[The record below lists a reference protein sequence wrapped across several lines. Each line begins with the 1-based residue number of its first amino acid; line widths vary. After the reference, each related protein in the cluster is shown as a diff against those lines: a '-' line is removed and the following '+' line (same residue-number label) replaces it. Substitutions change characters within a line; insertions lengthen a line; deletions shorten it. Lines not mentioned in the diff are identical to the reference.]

1 MAADP
6 TVVIGAG
13 PVGCLAALAAARTG
27 PVVLVARHDQPSL
40 RRVNSVP
47 APLLGLLVEFG
58 IHPAELGVQD
68 LCETRTVA
76 WHTPEPETR
85 PTRATAH
92 VARPDLDLALR
103 RAVAR
108 LPAISVMAGLDPEV
122 EHRAARTIDASG
134 RAAVSAIRRVGPPVP
149 FVARTLTAEGRFA
162 PADRPFRLA
171 AQAEGYVYRL
181 ATPTLVAFG
190 IVAPK
195 PGRDMPSEDE
205 LGRRGLGWMLDG
217 LPPLGTM
224 ASGRGGAASVQWSE
238 GANGTIRAGDAALAR
253 DPLSSQGIANG
264 LSDALAAVEDPA
276 RLTVRHS
283 RERRTHLTSLVHML
297 DACWY
302 RDGEGWSGYR
312 AFLREHIARI

>member
-1 MAADP
+1 LAEL

-13 PVGCLAALAAARTG
+13 PVGCLAALAAVRTG
-27 PVVLVARHDQPSL
+27 PVVLVARHDPPSL
-40 RRVNSVP
+40 RRVDSVP

-68 LCETRTVA
+68 LCDTRTIA
-76 WHTPEPETR
+76 WDSPEPDTR

-92 VARPDLDLALR
+92 VARPDLDFALR

-108 LPAISVMAGLDPEV
+108 LPTISVVAGLDPEV

-162 PADRPFRLA
+162 PANRLFRLA
-171 AQAEGYVYRL
+171 AQPEGYVYRL
-181 ATPTLVAFG
+181 ATPTLVTFG
-190 IVAPK
+190 IVAPR
-195 PGRDMPSEDE
+195 PGRHTPSEDE
-205 LGRRGLGWMLDG
+205 LRRRGLGWMLDG

-224 ASGRGGAASVQWSE
+224 APGRGGVASVQWSE
-238 GANGTIRAGDAALAR
+238 GADGPVCAGDAALAR

-276 RLTVRHS
+276 WLNVRHS
-283 RERRTHLTSLVHML
+283 QERRTHLTSLVHML
-297 DACWY
+297 DACWCG
-302 RDGEGWSGYR
+302 DGEGWDGYR
-312 AFLREHIARI
+312 AFLREHMASA